1 MNRFTAS
8 VSAAA
13 VAAGASLAMLA
24 PSAVGAAAANVV
36 QQVRA
41 ADLGPGRPWIR
52 LQDDPS
58 NVYRPPGVQEVSP
71 FADPVRFNGSL
82 RLSIAGGQQAQA
94 AHYYTAQV
102 PLSTVAAAELS
113 YDSYVRSVK
122 GGATGTAANLQLPM
136 VCQGAFTTL
145 SFQPQLATDS
155 QGRAGVVPDTWQH
168 FESTGASLW
177 RTSRALST
185 DPALPAGS
193 DSPLSTYVSGCDA
206 PGDGIIGLIANVGR
220 LGDVKALLDTYV
232 DNLTVNG
239 TTYDFAV
246 EGLAQGRVVL
256 NRGNQDRPC
265 HHASHPCPRT
275 RGGAAGG
282 GGTAG
287 GFVSFTDPADGPRY
301 RAVGTRL
308 VFSNGRALD
317 PDDLTVTANGRP
329 LTLTPG
335 PGGTVTGVV
344 SPTPSVD
351 LNPGGTYRTALVV
364 THRGHPWRDG
374 GDDGTGGRDRLK
386 VRAELLATG
395 YEPLQPTGVSTS
407 TAVR

>member
-1 MNRFTAS
+1 MNRLTAS

-13 VAAGASLAMLA
+13 VAAGACLALLA

-41 ADLGPGRPWIR
+41 ADLGPWRPWIR
-52 LQDDPS
+52 LQDDQG
-58 NVYRPPGVQEVSP
+58 NVNRPPGIQEVSP

-82 RLSIAGGQQAQA
+82 HLSTAGGQQAQA
-94 AHYYTAQV
+94 AHYTGLV

-113 YDSYVRSVK
+113 YDSYVKTVE

-136 VCQGAFTTL
+136 ICRGAFTTL

-155 QGRAGVVPDTWQH
+155 RGRAGVVPDTWQH

-177 RTSRALST
+177 RTSRALPT

-193 DSPLSTYVSGCDA
+193 DAPLSTYAAGCDA
-206 PGDGIIGLIANVGR
+206 PGDGVIGIVANVGR
-220 LGDVKALLDTYV
+220 PGDAEAPLDAYV
-232 DNLTVNG
+232 DNLTANG
-239 TTYDFAV
+239 ATFDFAV
-246 EGLAQGRVVL
+246 DGLAQGIIVL

-265 HHASHPCPRT
+265 HHASQPCPR
-275 RGGAAGG
+275 AQ
-282 GGTAG
+282 GGTAS
-287 GFVSFTDPADGPRY
+287 GFVSFAGPADGPGY

-308 VFSNGRALD
+308 VFSNGRALA
-317 PDDLTVTANGRP
+317 PGDLTVTANGRP
-329 LTLTPG
+329 LNLTAG
-335 PGGTVTGVV
+335 PGGTLTGVV
-344 SPTPSVD
+344 PPTPSVD
-351 LNPGGTYRTALVV
+351 LKPGGTYRTALIV
-364 THRGHPWRDG
+364 THRDHPWREG
-374 GDDGTGGRDRLK
+374 GDGGTGGRDGLK

-395 YEPLQPTGVSTS
+395 YEPLRPTGVRTS

>member
-1 MNRFTAS
+1 MNRLTAS
-8 VSAAA
+8 LSAAA
-13 VAAGASLAMLA
+13 VAAGASLAMLT

-52 LQDDPS
+52 LQDAPS
-58 NVYRPPGVQEVSP
+58 NVNRPHGIQEVSP

-82 RLSIAGGQQAQA
+82 HLAIAGGQQAQA

-113 YDSYVRSVK
+113 YDSFVRTVE

-136 VCQGAFTTL
+136 VCGGAFTTL

-177 RTSRALST
+177 RTSRALPT

-193 DSPLSTYVSGCDA
+193 DSPLSTYAAECDA
-206 PGDGIIGLIANVGR
+206 PGDGVIGLIANVGR
-220 LGDVKALLDTYV
+220 LGDVEASLDTFV

-246 EGLAQGRVVL
+246 EGLAQGLMVL
-256 NRGNQDRPC
+256 NRGSQDRPC

-275 RGGAAGG
+275 RGG
-282 GGTAG
+282 TAS
-287 GFVSFTDPADGPRY
+287 GFVSFTDPADGPEY
-301 RAVGTRL
+301 RAVGTRFT
-308 VFSNGRALD
+308 FSNGRALV
-317 PDDLTVTANGRP
+317 PGDLTVTANGRP
-329 LTLTPG
+329 LALLAG
-335 PGGTVTGVV
+335 PGRTLTGVV
-344 SPTPSVD
+344 SPAPSVG
-351 LNPGGTYRTALVV
+351 LSPNGTYRTALIV
-364 THRGHPWRDG
+364 THRDHPRRDG
-374 GDDGTGGRDRLK
+374 DDGGTGGRDGLK

-395 YEPLQPTGVSTS
+395 YEPLRPTGVSTS
-407 TAVR
+407 TTVR